1 MVAVLMAFSRAA
13 ENEPQC
19 IARALRQKDS
29 EFIGQLVSQ
38 YHYRLF
44 RYLVY
49 LTSRREQAEDLVQET
64 WLRVLERAGQYNSRL
79 RFEPWLFSIAR
90 NLAIDDLRR
99 RQRASLNTSDVPVSE
114 AGLELPALDLHSPFL
129 AAAKSEDAMRIAN
142 ALGAL
147 EPIYRE
153 ALLLR
158 FQEELSLE
166 EIAQVAG
173 APVSTI
179 SSRIRRGLSMLRSA
193 LEGDAGAI

>member
-1 MVAVLMAFSRAA
+1 MVTAVLTLAGAGES
-13 ENEPQC
+13 EPRR
-19 IARALRQKDS
+19 IARALRRRDT
-29 EFIGQLVSQ
+29 ELIARLVAQ
-38 YHYRLF
+38 YHYRLL

-49 LTSRREQAEDLVQET
+49 LTGRREQAEDLVQET
-64 WLRVLERAGQYNSRL
+64 WVRVLERADLYDGRS

-90 NLAIDDLRR
+90 NLAFDHLRR
-99 RQRASLNTSDVPVSE
+99 RDFSGPDAAR
-114 AGLELPALDLHSPFL
+114 ELAAPELDSPFV
-129 AAAKSEDAMRIAN
+129 AAARSEDAARIAT

-173 APVSTI
+173 APLTTV
-179 SSRIRRGLSMLRSA
+179 SSRIYRGLALLRSR
-193 LEGDAGAI
+193 LEGAADAT

>member
-1 MVAVLMAFSRAA
+1 MVAVIMAFSQS
-13 ENEPQC
+13 EETESHS
-19 IARALRQKDS
+19 IEIALRRKDPD
-29 EFIGQLVSQ
+29 FIGRLVSQ
-38 YHYRLF
+38 YHYRLL

-64 WLRVLERAGQYNSRL
+64 WLRVLECGAQYNSRL

-90 NLAIDDLRR
+90 HLAIDHLRKH
-99 RQRASLNTSDVPVSE
+99 QQVSLDTSDVPVPE
-114 AGLELPALDLHSPFL
+114 TADVHSPFH
-129 AAAKSEDAMRIAN
+129 AAAKSEDAHRIAG

-158 FQEELSLE
+158 FQEDLSLA
-166 EIAQVAG
+166 EIAQVAD

-179 SSRIRRGLSMLRSA
+179 SSRIQRGLTMLRSSLGEA
-193 LEGDAGAI
+193 DAK

>member
-1 MVAVLMAFSRAA
+1 MVAAVMAFSRMA
-13 ENEPQC
+13 ESQSQR
-19 IARALRQKDS
+19 IARALRQNDS

-38 YHYRLF
+38 YHYRLL

-64 WLRVLERAGQYNSRL
+64 WLRVLERARQYDSRL

-99 RQRASLNTSDVPVSE
+99 RQRASLRASDVPVSE
-114 AGLELPALDLHSPFL
+114 AGPELSASDLHSPFL
-129 AAAKSEDAMRIAN
+129 AAAKSEDAVRIAN
-142 ALGAL
+142 ALGVL

-166 EIAQVAG
+166 EIARVVG
-173 APVSTI
+173 TPISTI
-179 SSRIRRGLSMLRSA
+179 SSRIHRGLSMLRSA
-193 LEGDAGAI
+193 LEGDVDAI

>member
-1 MVAVLMAFSRAA
+1 MAFSRAA
-13 ENEPQC
+13 ETESEC
-19 IARALRQKDS
+19 IARALRRKDS
-29 EFIGQLVSQ
+29 EFIGGLVSQ
-38 YHYRLF
+38 YHYRLL

-49 LTSRREQAEDLVQET
+49 LTSRREQAEELVQET

-99 RQRASLNTSDVPVSE
+99 RQRASLSTSDMSVLE
-114 AGLELPALDLHSPFL
+114 ACLEFPASDLYSPFL
-129 AAAKSEDAMRIAN
+129 AAAKSEDAVRIAN

-179 SSRIRRGLSMLRSA
+179 SSRIHRGLSMLRSA
-193 LEGDAGAI
+193 LEGDADAI

>member
-1 MVAVLMAFSRAA
+1 MVAVVMSFSRAA
-13 ENEPQC
+13 DTEPEC
-19 IARALRQKDS
+19 IARALKRRDS
-29 EFIGQLVSQ
+29 EFIGRLVSQ
-38 YHYRLF
+38 YHYRLL

-49 LTSRREQAEDLVQET
+49 LTSRREQAEELVQET

-90 NLAIDDLRR
+90 HLAIDDLRR
-99 RQRASLNTSDVPVSE
+99 RQRASLSTSDLSVLE
-114 AGLELPALDLHSPFL
+114 AGLEFPAPDLYSPFL
-129 AAAKSEDAMRIAN
+129 AAARSEDAVRIAN

-166 EIAQVAG
+166 EIAQVAD

-179 SSRIRRGLSMLRSA
+179 SSRIQRGLSMLRSA
-193 LEGDAGAI
+193 LEGDADAI

>member
-1 MVAVLMAFSRAA
+1 MAFSPLA
-13 ENEPQC
+13 ETDSQC
-19 IARALRQKDS
+19 IARALRRKDS
-29 EFIGQLVSQ
+29 EFIGRLISH
-38 YHYRLF
+38 YHYRLL

-64 WLRVLERAGQYNSRL
+64 WLRVLERAWQYNSRL

-99 RQRASLNTSDVPVSE
+99 RQKAEAVLEFPAS
-114 AGLELPALDLHSPFL
+114 DLHSPFL
-129 AAAKSEDAMRIAN
+129 AAAKSEDAVRIAA

-166 EIAQVAG
+166 EIAHVAG

-179 SSRIRRGLSMLRSA
+179 SSRIHRGLSMLRSS
-193 LEGDAGAI
+193 LEGDADAI

>member
-1 MVAVLMAFSRAA
+1 MATLVMSFASFAEPAFEGIAIALWRKDPEIIGLLVAR
-13 ENEPQC
+13 
-19 IARALRQKDS
+19 
-29 EFIGQLVSQ
+29 
-38 YHYRLF
+38 YHYRLL

-64 WLRVLERAGQYNSRL
+64 WLHVLERAGQYNDKL

-99 RQRASLNTSDVPVSE
+99 RQRTTVHTSGVPHSE
-114 AGLELPALDLHSPFL
+114 AALEIPAAELHSPFV
-129 AAAKSEDAMRIAN
+129 AAARSEDASRIAV

-158 FQEELSLE
+158 FQEDLSLD
-166 EIAQVAG
+166 EICQVTG
-173 APVSTI
+173 APKSTI
-179 SSRIRRGLSMLRSA
+179 SSRIQRGLSMLRPH
-193 LEGDAGAI
+193 LEDHTDGI